1 VAALMFVQLPR
12 RVTVALLV
20 PLAAL
25 GLVLQSKLT
34 VDYWMWRWVS

>member
-1 VAALMFVQLPR
+1 
-12 RVTVALLV
+12 V